1 MPHIPQITLPQEEFD
16 CTTYIQEKAIEYIAT
31 KEIKLLEIKEE
42 LANTVLQSMMKRVM
56 KDQNKKHP
64 FAHSGKYKDAGFKD
78 NIVWESLMH
87 FDSVADFDKVIFITK
102 DTDYTNCQFEFKEK
116 WNKHIAIISTG
127 IQADS
132 LLFQYVSGSFASR
145 IEFLENRNR
154 VTVLA
159 TPLILTAN
167 KEVSR
172 IFAGVTLPIT
182 TGFSE
187 PGTVTAGENL
197 VVIPGSAQTQQQ
209 DIGTALLITPSINA
223 DRTVTLQILQEIS
236 EIQKNGA
243 VIPISD
249 TRGNVSDHS
258 IDVVRRRS
266 FSGTVVAKDG
276 LAVAVGGL
284 IEESV
289 GSFKEGI
296 PLVGEI
302 PIIGMLFRREESN
315 RSRRELVIL
324 IRPYI
329 FNTAADSEKVSQELL
344 EELSLHP
351 KVSNLKG
358 TLDAYGMKEVPN
370 GETPLSDL
378 HGLFNFHAVKTK
390 NQEE

>member
-1 MPHIPQITLPQEEFD
+1 
-16 CTTYIQEKAIEYIAT
+16 
-31 KEIKLLEIKEE
+31 
-42 LANTVLQSMMKRVM
+42 
-56 KDQNKKHP
+56 
-64 FAHSGKYKDAGFKD
+64 
-78 NIVWESLMH
+78 
-87 FDSVADFDKVIFITK
+87 
-102 DTDYTNCQFEFKEK
+102 
-116 WNKHIAIISTG
+116 
-127 IQADS
+127 
-132 LLFQYVSGSFASR
+132 
-145 IEFLENRNR
+145 
-154 VTVLA
+154 LA